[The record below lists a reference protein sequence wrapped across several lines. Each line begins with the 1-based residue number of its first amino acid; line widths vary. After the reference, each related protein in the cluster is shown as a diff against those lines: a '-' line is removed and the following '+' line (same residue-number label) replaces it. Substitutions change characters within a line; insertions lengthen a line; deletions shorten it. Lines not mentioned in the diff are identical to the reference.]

1 MLKFLLTVL
10 LTWGCILP
18 VVAEDIGIDAVPAEL
33 FEPKYADHI
42 LLVAFKDASINRIP
56 NGSSEYRQR
65 GAYQSTAWSERLGN
79 DIAEQYHLRKLTEWP
94 MSEVDEHCVVFLV
107 PPQLSVSEVMSTLQQ
122 DQRIDIVQNLQ
133 SFSTRAMPK
142 EDPYQKLQTN
152 LQRMEIDQ
160 IHAKATGKDVN
171 ITMIDTGVDLQ
182 HPDLDGQIE
191 RNENF
196 AESFSTSFTQD
207 QHGTAI
213 AGIIVAKK
221 ANGTGIVGIAP
232 DAKLTALKACW
243 PKHPG
248 SMEAV
253 CNSYTLALAVNNAIK
268 NGAKILNM
276 SLTGPYDPLLALLI
290 NKAISKGIIVV
301 ASQTGSGLANENFP
315 AMLAKVIAVQSLR
328 HSAEASNKAIQI
340 IQAPGEHILTT
351 LPYSTYDFISGSSMA
366 AAEISG
372 VIALLLEINPELSA
386 EEIKAIL
393 LKSNLSSSEGVSA
406 KNAVLAVC
414 ALSACAEH
422 ALSFVVH

>member
-1 MLKFLLTVL
+1 MLKFLLIALLSWGFVL
-10 LTWGCILP
+10 P
-18 VVAEDIGIDAVPAEL
+18 SVAEDIGIEDIPAEL
-33 FEPKYADHI
+33 FEPKNAEHI
-42 LLVAFKDASINRIP
+42 LLVAFKDASINRIQS
-56 NGSSEYRQR
+56 GSSEYRQR
-65 GAYQSTAWSERLGN
+65 GTYQSTAWSEQLGN
-79 DIAEQYHLRKLTEWP
+79 AIAEQYHLRKLTEWP
-94 MSEVDEHCVVFLV
+94 MTEVDAHCVVFQV
-107 PPQLSVSEVMSTLQQ
+107 PQQLSVPEVISTLEQ
-122 DQRIDIVQNLQ
+122 DVRIDIVQTLNT
-133 SFSTRAMPK
+133 FTTRALPID
-142 EDPYQKLQTN
+142 DPYQKLQTN

-182 HPDLDGQIE
+182 HPDLDGQIQ

-196 AESFSTSFTQD
+196 AESFSSSFAQD

-221 ANGTGIVGIAP
+221 ANGAGIVGIAP

-276 SLTGPYDPLLALLI
+276 SLTGPYDPLLALLL
-290 NKAISKGIIVV
+290 NKAIAKGIIVV
-301 ASQTGSGLANENFP
+301 ASNTGSGLANENFP
-315 AMLAKVIAVQSLR
+315 AMLQHVIAVQSLKQS
-328 HSAEASNKAIQI
+328 SAASNKAMQI

-372 VIALLLEINPELSA
+372 VIALLLEINPALHA

-393 LKSNLSSSEGVSA
+393 LKSNLSAADGVSA
-406 KNAVLAVC
+406 KTAVLSVC
-414 ALSACAEH
+414 ALSDCAVN